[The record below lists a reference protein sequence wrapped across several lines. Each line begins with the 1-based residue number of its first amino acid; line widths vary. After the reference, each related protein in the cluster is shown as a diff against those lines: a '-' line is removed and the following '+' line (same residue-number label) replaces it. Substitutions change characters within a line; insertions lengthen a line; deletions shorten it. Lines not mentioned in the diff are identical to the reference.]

1 MQRASSLF
9 PQRIAI
15 VDGAQRFTYR
25 AFFDRVCRLAGALVS
40 LGLQRGDRVAILDL
54 NSHRYLEA
62 YYACAHAG
70 LVLIPANS
78 RLSSREL
85 TAILRD
91 SDARALLF
99 SDPFRPLYEDVSAAG
114 VAVENVVGMAL
125 TSNALDL
132 LDYDRLLADA
142 EPMIESC
149 QSELDEI
156 AVI

>member
-1 MQRASSLF
+1 MQRARRLY
-9 PQRIAI
+9 PERTAVI
-15 VDGAQRFTYR
+15 DGVRRFTYQ
-25 AFFDRVCRLAGALVS
+25 AFFHRVCRVARALLS

-70 LVLIPANS
+70 LVLIPINS

-99 SDPFRPLYEDVSAAG
+99 SEPFRPLYEEISAAG
-114 VAVENVVGMAL
+114 VGVENVVGIAL
-125 TSNALDL
+125 TSNGLGG
-132 LDYDRLLADA
+132 LDYERL
-142 EPMIESC
+142 
-149 QSELDEI
+149 
-156 AVI
+156 